1 VTPERSADRPP
12 GGSIVGSTGRST
24 GPSTGRSTVIG
35 IAAATV
41 LLYALLALWACL
53 TPPFRAPDEPQ
64 HVSTILRLAYSHT
77 YPAAGHAQLYPAV
90 KGAEPV
96 LGFHIVGDF
105 LDTSP
110 EKAAPLTE
118 HGPQTFRQL
127 ASQAG
132 PYTLKDFDQMTQH
145 PPGYYAVMAVP
156 TRLFNLIDDTPRDAI
171 IIMRLLSA
179 LLLLPLPYLA
189 FRLTRA
195 LGGSSPV
202 SLSAAFL
209 PAGLPQLTHIGGAV
223 NNDALIIPLA
233 AILVVEA
240 VELAKFGAT
249 MKRAIWFGITYAAAL
264 WTKGMALPL
273 VVLVIGA
280 YLLAAR
286 REGWRQVVWPAV
298 VTAAISCIGFTWWVA
313 NIVRFKTLQPQG
325 YPAAW
330 LAQLP
335 RGHTTFGAW
344 FNGFFDSMTR
354 SFWLDA
360 GWLEMKPPPWAYG
373 TASVVLLLLIAIGF
387 VRSKGNRGLF
397 VLAQLSWIAIMA
409 SIFQQSHAQFV
420 DRSTLAGSQ
429 GRYLFPGVIAMAA
442 GVVLA
447 LRPLQEPLQDKP
459 VGRRVARRR
468 PTVPLAPLV
477 PLLVVFVAFY
487 GLARGLHHF
496 YVGSDW
502 AKRLD
507 TMSTW
512 SPLRLRELAVV
523 AAVAIGAALVAAVAA
538 WAARTSADD
547 TPIEVARG

>member
-1 VTPERSADRPP
+1 
-12 GGSIVGSTGRST
+12 
-24 GPSTGRSTVIG
+24 
-35 IAAATV
+35 
-41 LLYALLALWACL
+41 
-53 TPPFRAPDEPQ
+53 
-64 HVSTILRLAYSHT
+64 
-77 YPAAGHAQLYPAV
+77 
-90 KGAEPV
+90 
-96 LGFHIVGDF
+96 
-105 LDTSP
+105 
-110 EKAAPLTE
+110 
-118 HGPQTFRQL
+118 
-127 ASQAG
+127 
-132 PYTLKDFDQMTQH
+132 
-145 PPGYYAVMAVP
+145 
-156 TRLFNLIDDTPRDAI
+156 
-171 IIMRLLSA
+171 
-179 LLLLPLPYLA
+179 
-189 FRLTRA
+189 
-195 LGGSSPV
+195 
-202 SLSAAFL
+202 
-209 PAGLPQLTHIGGAV
+209 
-223 NNDALIIPLA
+223 
-233 AILVVEA
+233 LVVEA

-249 MKRAIWFGITYAAAL
+249 MKRAIWFGVTYAAAL

-280 YLLAAR
+280 YVLAAR
-286 REGWRQVVWPAV
+286 REGWRQVVRPAV
-298 VTAAISCIGFTWWVA
+298 VTAAISLIGFSWWVA
-313 NIVRFKTLQPQG
+313 NVVRFHTLQPQG
-325 YPAAW
+325 YPAAY

-335 RGHTTFGAW
+335 HGHTTFGAW
-344 FNGFFDSMTR
+344 FNGFFDSMTK

-373 TASVVLLLLIAIGF
+373 TASIVLLVLIVIGF

-447 LRPLQEPLQDKP
+447 LRPLQDPLQDKP

-502 AKRLD
+502 SKRLD

-523 AAVAIGAALVAAVAA
+523 VAVAIVAAIVGAVAA
-538 WAARTSADD
+538 WAARTSADESR
-547 TPIEVARG
+547 IAA

>member
-1 VTPERSADRPP
+1 VTPVRSARAPA
-12 GGSIVGSTGRST
+12 VG
-24 GPSTGRSTVIG
+24 V
-35 IAAATV
+35 AAATV
-41 LLYALLALWACL
+41 VLYAILAVWACL

-64 HVSTILRLAYSHT
+64 HVSTVLRLAYSHT

-96 LGFHIVGDF
+96 LGFRIVGEF

-110 EKAAPLTE
+110 EKAAPAGE

-127 ASQAG
+127 AARAG

-145 PPGYYAVMAVP
+145 PPGYYAVLAVP

-179 LLLLPLPYLA
+179 LLLIPLPYLA

-195 LGGSSPV
+195 LGGGTIASV
-202 SLSAAFL
+202 TAAFL

-223 NNDALIIPLA
+223 NNDALIIALA
-233 AILVVEA
+233 AVLVVEA

-286 REGWRQVVWPAV
+286 REGWRQVIKPLA
-298 VTAAISCIGFTWWVA
+298 VTAAISCLGFSWWVA
-313 NIVRFKTLQPQG
+313 NVIRFGTLQPQG

-335 RGHTTFGAW
+335 RGSATFGAW
-344 FNGFFDSMTR
+344 FSGFFDSMTK

-360 GWLEMKPPPWAYG
+360 GWLEMNPPRWAYV
-373 TASVVLLLLIAIGF
+373 TASIVLLLLIVIAF
-387 VRSKGNRGLF
+387 VRSRGHRGLF
-397 VLAQLSWIAIMA
+397 VLAQLGWIAVMA

-429 GRYLFPGVIAMAA
+429 GRYLFTGVIAMAA

-447 LRPLQEPLQDKP
+447 LRPQEHQA
-459 VGRRVARRR
+459 GRRVAGRR
-468 PTVPLAPLV
+468 PAAARRPVGQSRVPLAPLV
-477 PLLVVFVAFY
+477 PLAVVFVAFY

-502 AKRLD
+502 SNRLHV
-507 TMSTW
+507 MSTW
-512 SPLRLRELAVV
+512 SPLRLREVAAI
-523 AAVAIGAALVAAVAA
+523 AAVAVIAALAGAFAL
-538 WAARTSADD
+538 WAARAAGPDPVDGAESSRRPGPEAQVAD
-547 TPIEVARG
+547 